1 MKSTTLYKI
10 RITRESKGYSQ
21 EYVAKKL
28 KVTQQAYSSMEKNPE
43 MMTLKRL
50 KDLCVIL
57 DVNLATLL
65 GEDNIYVQQNYNQH
79 RIKEKGKQIFISST
93 SEIEVYNSHI
103 SSLKDEIT
111 QYRKV
116 IDSIIK

>member
-65 GEDNIYVQQNYNQH
+65 GEDNIYVPQNYNQ
-79 RIKEKGKQIFISST
+79 RGIKEVTQMSNGPS
-93 SEIEVYNSHI
+93 SEIEVYQSHI
-103 SSLKDEIT
+103 SSLKDEIN

-116 IDSIIK
+116 IDLMKK